1 MRTGGDEAAVAGH
14 DERVVALHDGEFA
27 DLRDIELGEVHGNV
41 TRASGCGHV
50 GLGGEETE
58 GWNEPEQKPC

>member
-1 MRTGGDEAAVAGH
+1 MRTSGDEAAVAGH
-14 DERVVALHDGEFA
+14 DERVVGEFA
-27 DLRDIELGEVHGNV
+27 DPRDIELGEVHGDV
-41 TRASGCGHV
+41 ARASGCGHV